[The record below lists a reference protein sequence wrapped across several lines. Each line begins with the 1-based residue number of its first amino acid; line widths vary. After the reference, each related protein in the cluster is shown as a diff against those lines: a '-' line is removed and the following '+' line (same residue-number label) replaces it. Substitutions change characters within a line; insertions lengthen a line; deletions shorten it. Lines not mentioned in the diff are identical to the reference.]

1 MMQRLKNYL
10 YGHLLRVLI
19 PQDVITDRKDSRIP
33 NAPSILYLGDSL
45 ITETEL
51 QSLQSEI
58 KALDSM
64 RIWSILNETVK
75 EKAYEKGWVT
85 STTMEHLN
93 TAKTM
98 HYTLDIQKSII
109 DIIRN
114 KNLTQKK

>member
-19 PQDVITDRKDSRIP
+19 PQDVITDRKGV
-33 NAPSILYLGDSL
+33 LFLGDIPL
-45 ITETEL
+45 EETEL

-98 HYTLDIQKSII
+98 HYTLDLQKSII